1 MWAVGAVQRQT
12 AILLSR
18 AKHEFP
24 RKAAPSGNPGKVLVY
39 FKFDVL
45 IVCRASFREFRPLS
59 ISTASIARLIAWN

>member
-24 RKAAPSGNPGKVLVY
+24 RKAASSGNPGKVLVY
-39 FKFDVL
+39 FRFEVL
-45 IVCRASFREFRPLS
+45 IFCRASLRAISPLS
-59 ISTASIARLIAWN
+59 ISRLSIAPLIAS